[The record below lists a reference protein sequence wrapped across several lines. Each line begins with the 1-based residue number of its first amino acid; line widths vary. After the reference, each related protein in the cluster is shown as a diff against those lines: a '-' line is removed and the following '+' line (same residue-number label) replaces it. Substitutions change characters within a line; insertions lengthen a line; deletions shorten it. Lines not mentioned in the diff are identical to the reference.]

1 MDNDL
6 LINEARQL
14 YAALHVEQY
23 ARSTSDK
30 AKFERLDSLVMSAYS
45 RYQRRLNRCVICYQ
59 YRLHDC
65 SRVQETKK
73 RRRCPMLIKQSHLS
87 KAKAT
92 DLIKY
97 PSECSA

>member
-1 MDNDL
+1 MDTDL

-14 YAALHVEQY
+14 YAALHVKQY
-23 ARSTSDK
+23 ALSIGDK

-45 RYQRRLNRCVICYQ
+45 RYQRRLNRCVICYR

-65 SRVQETKK
+65 SRVQGTKT
-73 RRRCPMLIKQSHLS
+73 RRRCPTLIKQGPLS
-87 KAKAT
+87 KAKAS